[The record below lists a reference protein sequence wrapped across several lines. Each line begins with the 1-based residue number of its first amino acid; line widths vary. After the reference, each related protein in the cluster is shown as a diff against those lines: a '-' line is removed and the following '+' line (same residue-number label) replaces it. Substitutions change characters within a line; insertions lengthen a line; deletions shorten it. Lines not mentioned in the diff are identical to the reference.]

1 MTNGFEDNPISDKFL
16 LQISQEK
23 SFETNNFQGKFFKI
37 DFATIVF

>member
-23 SFETNNFQGKFFKI
+23 SFETNIALAINN
-37 DFATIVF
+37 ATQCDGYFY